1 MKRNTKYILII
12 LSILLMVF
20 TISFVLED
28 KTSYEYTSTFEEQPA
43 VYITEHGNCYHSVD
57 CHYLSQSK
65 IEKGL
70 YEVKAKGYR
79 ECSYC
84 NGYSKSVIQV
94 ELIKYYEVTDYTNA
108 FLYSCLRAL
117 LITPILYVIVLCMME
132 QKNTNQEEDKND
144 RT

>member
-1 MKRNTKYILII
+1 
-12 LSILLMVF
+12 MVF
-20 TISFVLED
+20 TISFVFED

-108 FLYSCLRAL
+108 FLYSCLRAVL
-117 LITPILYVIVLCMME
+117 ATPIMYIIVLYVVE
-132 QKNTNQEEDKND
+132 KNTSQEEDKID